1 MTPKASLCET
11 REMSPEAGTPVRI
24 ARRWPVI
31 AGVAALV
38 LVVMLGAVIRYAN
51 GNRPF
56 GFELAWMARMVDVRT
71 PFWTGVAMVFNYLG
85 GGIAATTIIP
95 LVIIAGLILWVRLW
109 AALYYTIATLLSPL
123 LVELLKNFFGRP
135 RPPEIIV
142 NTDFGAYPSGHSANA
157 ALIVTTLGIVFW
169 RTWIWVV
176 GAVYTIAMMLSRTY
190 LGAHWITDTIAGVLV
205 GAGIAVLVWAP
216 FADRLARERAA
227 PHPLIWRRGEA

>member
-1 MTPKASLCET
+1 
-11 REMSPEAGTPVRI
+11 MSPDAGTPIHV

-31 AGVAALV
+31 LGVAALV
-38 LVVMLGAVIRYAN
+38 LVLGLGAFIRYAN
-51 GNRPF
+51 DNAPF
-56 GFELAWMARMVDVRT
+56 GFELAWMATMVDVRN
-71 PFWTGVAMVFNYLG
+71 PFWTGVAMVFNYIG

-95 LVIIAGLILWVRLW
+95 LSIIAGLVLWERLW

-176 GAVYTIAMMLSRTY
+176 GTLYTLAMMLSRTY
-190 LGAHWITDTIAGVLV
+190 LGAHWITDTIAGALV
-205 GAGIAVLVWAP
+205 GAGVALLVWAP

-227 PHPLIWRRGEA
+227 PHPPIWRRRRAG